1 MKVPINGT
9 KVPRKRAQVHAKHS
23 KVRAKRRKVHMDG
36 PVGQELDRL
45 RNAPVSVLV
54 ARYEELMGEQP
65 RARNKVF
72 LFRRI
77 AWRLQANAY
86 GGLSERSA
94 PARARDRG

>member
-9 KVPRKRAQVHAKHS
+9 KVPRKRAQVHLKRS

-54 ARYEELMGEQP
+54 ARYEELMGRDSSSQLAGSPAETPTETGSQ
-65 RARNKVF
+65 K
-72 LFRRI
+72 
-77 AWRLQANAY
+77 QAESGGVITAY
-86 GGLSERSA
+86 I
-94 PARARDRG
+94 